1 MLPYHRLQLINLFS
15 IHLSND
21 NLITLEIVEV
31 FSGGVKQLFKRP
43 LLALLNASVWLLVF
57 SIITILLNSFIPLK
71 DALVFASYNVLLL
84 LGMYYLNIHLVN
96 VLVEKQFYAL
106 YTSLFCC
113 ILVVTA
119 ALRIYIN
126 LRFINQA
133 DIGVLTINERWI
145 FLFSTFT
152 TLIVLLISFFNGL
165 LMNRSQKEREYLSVI
180 AHHQN
185 ARAEF
190 LKTQMSPHFLFN
202 TLNNIYSLTIG
213 KAPHASQMILLLSD
227 VLRYA
232 VYKSKEGTVE
242 LATEVDQIEKLVQL
256 HALRSERKPQVTFTA
271 NISSTPFF
279 IEPMIL
285 IPLVENCFKH
295 GNIETSTNAF
305 INIRLW
311 EGAHEIIF
319 ETHNSREK
327 SIATPFAPQ
336 GIGLTNIK
344 ERLRIRYA
352 NRHSLETIEQEN
364 SFLVRLQIKKN

>member
-1 MLPYHRLQLINLFS
+1 M
-15 IHLSND
+15 
-21 NLITLEIVEV
+21 EIVEI

-43 LLALLNASVWLLVF
+43 LLVLLNASVWLLVF
-57 SIITILLNSFIPLK
+57 FIITSLLTSFFPLK
-71 DALVFASYNVLLL
+71 SSILFASYNVMLLI
-84 LGMYYLNIHLVN
+84 GMYYLNIHLVN
-96 VLVEKQFYAL
+96 VLVEKQRYAL
-106 YTSLFCC
+106 YTCIFLFT
-113 ILVVTA
+113 LVVTA
-119 ALRIYIN
+119 AIRIYVN
-126 LRFINQA
+126 LRFIGKT
-133 DIGVLTINERWI
+133 DIGFLPLNERWI

-180 AHHQN
+180 ANHQN

-232 VYKSKEGTVE
+232 VYKGKESTVE
-242 LATEVDQIEKLVQL
+242 LATEVNQIEKLLQL

-295 GNIETSTNAF
+295 GNIETSAHGF

-311 EGAHEIIF
+311 EGAREIIF
-319 ETHNSREK
+319 ETYNSREK
-327 SIATPFAPQ
+327 LPVAPSAAQ
-336 GIGLTNIK
+336 G
-344 ERLRIRYA
+344 
-352 NRHSLETIEQEN
+352 
-364 SFLVRLQIKKN
+364 